1 MKFQKLFS
9 SVIISKK
16 LLKHYFQLFRI
27 SNIFTVP
34 PDILAGYFVT
44 TINNLTLVNYQN
56 ILILVFSSIFL
67 YIGGLITNDL
77 FDIKI
82 DKIERPNRPLVSGN
96 IKESTI
102 ILLSILFFGTGIFLA
117 FLLTFATVVISI
129 VLVIM
134 ILLYN
139 YRLKNGKLRPFLMGG
154 IRALNVIYGSTTTYI
169 FFTTTNYDFFET
181 SFINTTTTNLL
192 IVSFAIFFHIFTLT
206 LLSKRETENENKQYK
221 NSLNLKNIFIVY
233 LIIFIIILFIGITF
247 VPNKYP
253 FLVFFIAFLL
263 SITIIFYNKINNRKK
278 YGYRDIKFLVKY
290 MIILLILLDT
300 SFVAGSNGIY
310 MGLLS
315 ISMIFPCL
323 IIGKKV
329 HMT

>member
-1 MKFQKLFS
+1 
-9 SVIISKK
+9 
-16 LLKHYFQLFRI
+16 
-27 SNIFTVP
+27 VP

-56 ILILVFSSIFL
+56 ILILVLSSIFL
-67 YIGGLITNDL
+67 YMGGLITNDL
-77 FDIKI
+77 FDINI
-82 DKIERPNRPLVSGN
+82 DKIERPNRPLASGK

-117 FLLTFATVVISI
+117 FLLTFATIVISI

-139 YRLKNGKLRPFLMGG
+139 YRLKNGKLRSFLMGG
-154 IRALNVIYGSTTTYI
+154 IRSLNVIYGSTTTYI
-169 FFTTTNYDFFET
+169 FFTNTNYDFFDT
-181 SFINTTTTNLL
+181 SFINITTTNLL

-206 LLSKRETENENKQYK
+206 LLSKRETENEDKQYK
-221 NSLNLKNIFIVY
+221 NSLNLKNIYIVY
-233 LIIFIIILFIGITF
+233 LVTFVIILFVGITF
-247 VPNKYP
+247 IPNKYP

-278 YGYRDIKFLVKY
+278 NGYLDIQFLVKY

-300 SFVAGSNGIY
+300 SFVAGSNSIY
-310 MGLLS
+310 MSLIS

-329 HMT
+329 LLT

>member
-1 MKFQKLFS
+1 
-9 SVIISKK
+9 
-16 LLKHYFQLFRI
+16 
-27 SNIFTVP
+27 VP

-82 DKIERPNRPLVSGN
+82 DKIERPNRPLVSGK

-117 FLLTFATVVISI
+117 FLLTFATIVVSI

-181 SFINTTTTNLL
+181 SFINTTTNNLL

-221 NSLNLKNIFIVY
+221 NSLNLKNIYIVY
-233 LIIFIIILFIGITF
+233 LIIFTIILFIGITF

-278 YGYRDIKFLVKY
+278 YGYLDIKFLVKY

>member
-1 MKFQKLFS
+1 
-9 SVIISKK
+9 
-16 LLKHYFQLFRI
+16 
-27 SNIFTVP
+27 VP

-44 TINNLTLVNYQN
+44 TINNLALVNYQN

-82 DKIERPNRPLVSGN
+82 DKIERPNRPLASGK

-117 FLLTFATVVISI
+117 FLLTIATIVISI

-169 FFTTTNYDFFET
+169 FFTTTNYDFFDA
-181 SFINTTTTNLL
+181 SFINTTTINLL
-192 IVSFAIFFHIFTLT
+192 ITSFAIFFHIFTLT
-206 LLSKRETENENKQYK
+206 LLSKRETENENKQYI
-221 NSLNLKNIFIVY
+221 NSLNLKNIYIVY

-253 FLVFFIAFLL
+253 FLVFFLAFLL

-278 YGYRDIKFLVKY
+278 YGYLDIKFLVKY

-300 SFVAGSNGIY
+300 SFVAGSDGIY

>member
-1 MKFQKLFS
+1 
-9 SVIISKK
+9 
-16 LLKHYFQLFRI
+16 
-27 SNIFTVP
+27 VP

-44 TINNLTLVNYQN
+44 TTNNLTLVNYQN

-82 DKIERPNRPLVSGN
+82 DKIERPNRPLVSGK

-117 FLLTFATVVISI
+117 FLLTFATIVVSI

-181 SFINTTTTNLL
+181 SFINTTTNNLL

-221 NSLNLKNIFIVY
+221 NSLNLKNIYIVY

-253 FLVFFIAFLL
+253 FLVFFLAFLL

-278 YGYRDIKFLVKY
+278 YGYLDIKFLVKY

>member
-1 MKFQKLFS
+1 
-9 SVIISKK
+9 
-16 LLKHYFQLFRI
+16 
-27 SNIFTVP
+27 VP

-44 TINNLTLVNYQN
+44 TINNLALVNYQN

-82 DKIERPNRPLVSGN
+82 DKIERPNRPLASGK

-117 FLLTFATVVISI
+117 FLLTFATIVISI

-134 ILLYN
+134 ILSYN

-169 FFTTTNYDFFET
+169 FFTTTNYDFFDT
-181 SFINTTTTNLL
+181 SFINTTTINLL

-206 LLSKRETENENKQYK
+206 LLSKRETENENKQYI
-221 NSLNLKNIFIVY
+221 NSLNLKNIYIVY
-233 LIIFIIILFIGITF
+233 LIIFIIILFVGIIF

-253 FLVFFIAFLL
+253 FLVFFLVFLL
-263 SITIIFYNKINNRKK
+263 SITIIFYNKINNKKK
-278 YGYRDIKFLVKY
+278 YGHLDIKFLVKY

-300 SFVAGSNGIY
+300 SFVAGSNGIH

>member
-1 MKFQKLFS
+1 M
-9 SVIISKK
+9 
-16 LLKHYFQLFRI
+16 
-27 SNIFTVP
+27 P

-82 DKIERPNRPLVSGN
+82 DKIERPNRPLVSGK

-117 FLLTFATVVISI
+117 FLLTFATIVVSI

-181 SFINTTTTNLL
+181 SFINTTTNNLL

-221 NSLNLKNIFIVY
+221 NSLNLKNIYIVY

-278 YGYRDIKFLVKY
+278 YGYLDIKFLVKY

-300 SFVAGSNGIY
+300 SLCCWLKWHLYGSLINKY
-310 MGLLS
+310 D
-315 ISMIFPCL
+315 ISMSNYW
-323 IIGKKV
+323 KKSA
-329 HMT
+329 HDMT

>member
-1 MKFQKLFS
+1 MS
-9 SVIISKK
+9 
-16 LLKHYFQLFRI
+16 
-27 SNIFTVP
+27 FTDP
-34 PDILAGYFVT
+34 
-44 TINNLTLVNYQN
+44 
-56 ILILVFSSIFL
+56 
-67 YIGGLITNDL
+67 
-77 FDIKI
+77 
-82 DKIERPNRPLVSGN
+82 
-96 IKESTI
+96 
-102 ILLSILFFGTGIFLA
+102 
-117 FLLTFATVVISI
+117 
-129 VLVIM
+129 
-134 ILLYN
+134 
-139 YRLKNGKLRPFLMGG
+139 
-154 IRALNVIYGSTTTYI
+154 TTTYI

-278 YGYRDIKFLVKY
+278 YGYLDIKFLVKY

>member
-1 MKFQKLFS
+1 
-9 SVIISKK
+9 

-44 TINNLTLVNYQN
+44 SINNLTLANYQN

-67 YIGGLITNDL
+67 YIGGLITNDF

-82 DKIERPNRPLVSGN
+82 DKIERPKRPLASGK
-96 IKESTI
+96 IKESTT
-102 ILLSILFFGTGIFLA
+102 ILLTLLFFGTGIFLA
-117 FLLTFATVVISI
+117 FLLTFASIVISI

-134 ILLYN
+134 ILSYN
-139 YRLKNGKLRPFLMGG
+139 YRLKNGRLRPFLMGG
-154 IRALNVIYGSTTTYI
+154 IRFLNVIYGSTTTYV
-169 FFTTTNYDFFET
+169 FFTTTNYDFFDT

-206 LLSKRETENENKQYK
+206 LLSKHETENENKQYK
-221 NSLNLKNIFIVY
+221 KSLNLKNIYSAY
-233 LIIFIIILFIGITF
+233 LIIFSIILFIGITY

-263 SITIIFYNKINNRKK
+263 SMTIIFYKKINMKKK
-278 YGYRDIKFLVKY
+278 YGYLDIKFLVKY

-300 SFVAGSNGIY
+300 SFVAGSNGVY

-315 ISMIFPCL
+315 ISMIFPCI
-323 IIGKKV
+323 IIGNKV